1 MDGSIRHLAV
11 AALVVLAMPLAA
23 QQQVPMRG
31 NTPVAPQGIRVPPVP
46 DAAVSY
52 ETAEGQN
59 IRVVPYVRGLQRAW
73 SLASVSDDTILVT
86 ERPGRIRV
94 VRKGVLDPEPV
105 SGVPTAVASLLDL
118 ALHPDFDRN
127 GYVYFSYSKR
137 ARREAHGA
145 DGGPCPV
152 GWKCA
157 HWHHRRLRQ

>member
-46 DAAVSY
+46 DAPVSY

-86 ERPGRIRV
+86 ERLHVINHFAGPTWQDLDGSSV
-94 VRKGVLDPEPV
+94 VGQLVKPVTVDAKSVCAALTCATRV
-105 SGVPTAVASLLDL
+105 SGCRSPKV
-118 ALHPDFDRN
+118 
-127 GYVYFSYSKR
+127 
-137 ARREAHGA
+137 RR
-145 DGGPCPV
+145 
-152 GWKCA
+152 
-157 HWHHRRLRQ
+157 